1 MNDLIEY
8 LSPYFAE
15 ATVCVMKGLAFGDK
29 CIGRTFFLADGR
41 FGTITDA
48 CSGAGLFVVL
58 VILALIRL
66 RLRNKISWGMLLA
79 TPFVSVAFNAIRCM
93 IVIGRG
99 ISIHDLM
106 GFAVFTIPVM
116 VYALM
121 PYGVVKSKSFRK
133 CAMLVVAALGVW
145 KSTPA
150 YANGNKELITPTVR
164 GITLGSP
171 METPTS
177 VSLSWKAD
185 EGREIKPEQRV
196 RVFWRDAYNKDW
208 NMAVEGYGIT
218 NATVKGFFINRD
230 TDWLVE
236 VEALDEGEE

>member
-8 LSPYFAE
+8 LSSYFAE
-15 ATVCVMKGLAFGDK
+15 ATVWVMNGLAFGDK
-29 CIGRTFFLADGR
+29 CIGRTFFLSDGR

-66 RLRNKISWGMLLA
+66 RLRNKVSWGMLLA

-236 VEALDEGEE
+236 VEALDEGE

>member
-29 CIGRTFFLADGR
+29 CIGRTFFLSDGR

-66 RLRNKISWGMLLA
+66 RLRNKVSWGMLLA

-236 VEALDEGEE
+236 VEALDEGE

>member
-1 MNDLIEY
+1 MNDLIEN

-15 ATVCVMKGLAFGDK
+15 ATVWLMKGLAFGDK
-29 CIGRTFFLADGR
+29 CIGRTFFLSDGR
-41 FGTITDA
+41 FGTITNA

-106 GFAVFTIPVM
+106 GFAVFAIPVL

-121 PYGVVKSKSFRK
+121 PYGVVATKTFRK
-133 CAMLVVAALGVW
+133 CSMFVLAVLCVW

-150 YANGNKELITPTVR
+150 YANGNKEHITPTVR

-236 VEALDEGEE
+236 VEALDEGEK